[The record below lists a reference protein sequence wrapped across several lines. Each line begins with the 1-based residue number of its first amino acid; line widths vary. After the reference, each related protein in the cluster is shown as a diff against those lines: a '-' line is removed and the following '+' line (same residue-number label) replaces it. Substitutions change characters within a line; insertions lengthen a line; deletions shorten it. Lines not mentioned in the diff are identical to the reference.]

1 MAGRWRRDRPLRI
14 DLAQIKIRAHRQ
26 RKTHALQCNKTE
38 RPPPYWTAR
47 SEPSRRQGRHIL
59 DRMLFH
65 FLSSGMSSGQNQP
78 ISVIATGIEP
88 HTTAQGV
95 KIEPRK
101 VPATAMAASN
111 GHIAGTGELSR
122 SSGNASVSVLAMIWR
137 ESTSSPVTTG
147 KLSRLAQ
154 SGSRCVTNG
163 IRLKL

>member
-14 DLAQIKIRAHRQ
+14 DLAQIEISAHCQ
-26 RKTHALQCNKTE
+26 SKAHALKCNKAQ
-38 RPPPYWTAR
+38 RSPPDWTGR
-47 SEPSRRQGRHIL
+47 SESGRRQGRHIL

-78 ISVIATGIEP
+78 TSVIATGIEP

-95 KIEPRK
+95 KIEPMK
-101 VPATAMAASN
+101 VPATAMAASS
-111 GHIAGTGELSR
+111 GQIAGTGELSR
-122 SSGNASVSVLAMIWR
+122 SSGNASVSVLAMTWR